1 MEYLMKFLPFILGIA
16 GFSGVGA
23 ILNWVLKKYVTQ
35 KKFEV
40 WGDKFEKFMFNLF
53 YRIFKIVTL
62 GLSAWK
68 WTSKIWNP
76 IIEPY
81 VILLFKFVFKRGV
94 NGSVNGTVAGLE
106 SDNPSL
112 ADD

>member
-1 MEYLMKFLPFILGIA
+1 MEFLMKVLPFILGIA

-23 ILNWVLKKYVTQ
+23 ILNWLLKKYVTQ
-35 KKFEV
+35 KKFAL
-40 WGDKFEKFMFNLF
+40 WGEKFEKFTFNLF
-53 YRIFKIVTL
+53 YRLFRIATL

-68 WTSKIWNP
+68 WTAKVWNP
-76 IIEPY
+76 ILEPY
-81 VILLFKFVFKRGV
+81 IIIFFKLVLKRGI
-94 NGSVNGTVAGLE
+94 NGSINGSVAGLE